1 MKLDLCL
8 KWVRKLGLME
18 LGNINVIHDNH
29 SVSMRCFK
37 ESQRAEVN
45 KGKSKA
51 QVTMSISVS
60 PAGEGRETFAENVSD
75 CWREVP

>member
-1 MKLDLCL
+1 
-8 KWVRKLGLME
+8 ME
-18 LGNINVIHDNH
+18 LGNIIVIHDNH
-29 SVSMRCFK
+29 SVSMRCIK

-45 KGKSKA
+45 KGKSNA
-51 QVTMSISVS
+51 QVTMSISVC